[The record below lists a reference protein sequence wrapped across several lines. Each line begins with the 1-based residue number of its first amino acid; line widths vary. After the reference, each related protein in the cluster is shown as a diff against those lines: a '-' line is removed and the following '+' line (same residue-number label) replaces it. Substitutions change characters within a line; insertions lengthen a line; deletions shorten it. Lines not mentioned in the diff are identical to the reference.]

1 MMMVA
6 ISLVIG
12 LIVIVGVSVW
22 MMRDLDDG
30 SYQEH
35 YTYEKYYGIPLEK
48 DNKKSSSYY
57 YEEKKF

>member
-22 MMRDLDDG
+22 MMRDLDDERFG
-30 SYQEH
+30 
-35 YTYEKYYGIPLEK
+35 
-48 DNKKSSSYY
+48 
-57 YEEKKF
+57 